1 MMPDEF
7 SRYYADF
14 LTGSYDCIDRI
25 VLNGYFRLGYSP
37 GGFRTWWRNLHP
49 GSDAD
54 LDNAHL
60 MRMAGRVGRRMRGWA
75 QANRVPVIDC
85 AAGER
90 KDELVPAYLPTSP
103 DVTGVFLVLVGR
115 APAPIWDVTRSPK
128 GHIVELAR
136 KRAQV
141 NHYAFHIMD
150 PEWGHIVL
158 KMCGHPPFEL
168 QIVLNGHEYVA
179 RQAVRQG
186 LAFVKEDNCFTL
198 ISDGAQ
204 LAEVA
209 DTLGSQDPVGRL
221 RQLCDRWAY
230 SACLCFALDLAEQ
243 QQTGFVYDYSLYQV
257 EYSRNLLFKQGRQLD
272 QVFQGVIDR
281 SRGPLDL
288 KTLKTIFGRRSRPRR
303 QAHQPPPRIEAVLET
318 PTYDLTVFK
327 LHFGKLTVKL
337 YSKGEHVLRSEA
349 IVHNVQTLGVGRSL
363 AKFSEVVQRLHD
375 LLERFLNTLHCIDV
389 ACIDPGLLDTWPL
402 PSQLGRTRVGGLDL
416 DKERL
421 RHLVQAVM
429 ALAPAPGGFR
439 LADVVQHV
447 RQMTSA
453 AAYTLRQAA
462 YDLKKLRAKN
472 LVERVGRSRRY
483 TVPAWA
489 LKALTAVLLLKD
501 KVIKPVLANLGAPL
515 NRPQPEQTS
524 PLDEHYLRLQADLR
538 TLFEAIGIAAD
549 SDRQS
554 VVVVA

>member
-1 MMPDEF
+1 MPDEF

-37 GGFRTWWRNLHP
+37 GGFRTWWRNLHQ
-49 GSDAD
+49 GADAD

-60 MRMAGRVGRRMRGWA
+60 MRMAGRVGRRVRGWA

-90 KDELVPAYLPTSP
+90 KDELVPTYLPTSP

-168 QIVLNGHEYVA
+168 QIILNGHEYVA
-179 RQAVRQG
+179 RQAQRQG
-186 LAFVKEDNCFTL
+186 IDFVKEDNCFTVVT
-198 ISDGAQ
+198 DGAQ
-204 LAEVA
+204 LAKVA
-209 DTLGSQDPVGRL
+209 DTLGSQDPVGHL
-221 RQLCDRWAY
+221 SQLCDRWAY
-230 SACLCFALDLAEQ
+230 TSCLGFALELAEQ
-243 QQTGFVYDYSLYQV
+243 QQTDFRYDYAVYQV

-288 KTLKTIFGRRSRPRR
+288 QTLKTIFGRRSRPRR
-303 QAHQPPPRIEAVLET
+303 QAHHPPPRIEAVLET

-349 IVHNVQTLGVGRSL
+349 IVHNVQALGVGRSL
-363 AKFSEVVQRLHD
+363 AKFSEVVQRLHA
-375 LLERFLNTLHCIDV
+375 LLERFLNALHCIDV
-389 ACIDPGLLDTWPL
+389 ACIDPGLWDTWPL

-421 RHLVQAVM
+421 RHLMQAVM
-429 ALAPAPGGFR
+429 ALAPVPGGFR
-439 LADVVQHV
+439 LADVAQHV
-447 RQMTSA
+447 NQLTTD

-462 YDLKKLRAKN
+462 YDLKKLRAKH
-472 LVERVGRSRRY
+472 LVERIGRSRRY
-483 TVPAWA
+483 EVPAEA
-489 LKALTAVLLLKD
+489 LKAMTAVLVIKD
-501 KVIKPVLANLGAPL
+501 KVLKPVLANLGTPL
-515 NRPQPEQTS
+515 PHPQPVQAS

-538 TLFEAIGIAAD
+538 TLFAAIGIAAD

>member
-1 MMPDEF
+1 
-7 SRYYADF
+7 
-14 LTGSYDCIDRI
+14 
-25 VLNGYFRLGYSP
+25 
-37 GGFRTWWRNLHP
+37 
-49 GSDAD
+49 
-54 LDNAHL
+54 
-60 MRMAGRVGRRMRGWA
+60 
-75 QANRVPVIDC
+75 
-85 AAGER
+85 
-90 KDELVPAYLPTSP
+90 
-103 DVTGVFLVLVGR
+103 VTGVFLVLVGR